1 MWLTFNSG
9 DPSVIR
15 RLGGDPGGVF
25 VGYGGVLFI
34 LRSD

>member
-1 MWLTFNSG
+1 LLLLRRLILLTFNNG

-25 VGYGGVLFI
+25 DG
-34 LRSD
+34 